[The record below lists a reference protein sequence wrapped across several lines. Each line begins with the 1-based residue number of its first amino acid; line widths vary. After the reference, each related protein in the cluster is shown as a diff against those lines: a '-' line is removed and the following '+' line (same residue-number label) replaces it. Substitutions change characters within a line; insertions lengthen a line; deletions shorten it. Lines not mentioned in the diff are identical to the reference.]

1 MLRFLADLRA
11 GYLTRGQAT
20 DAALPSQTVIRR
32 LAELQL
38 AEAAARYAAPDRRS
52 ARPPQIAVIGPTQA
66 GKSTVV
72 NLVLG
77 REAAQVSPLAG
88 FTVRAH
94 GFQVAAGQADER
106 WIADLFPGWRRLSD
120 APAARDEFAAFAF
133 TTLRPGPDPE
143 RRDVGAG
150 RASAAQ
156 DAPLPPECAVWDTPD
171 FDSLSSHAYR
181 RGVLEVIGLAD
192 VVLLV
197 VSREKYADLS
207 VWSLLRLIAPL
218 DRPLLV
224 CFNKLTPDARAPLVA
239 ALRARLA
246 ELGGAARDAPVLP
259 LDLAPGLSLA
269 AFRDA
274 PQVVALR
281 NQVLS
286 LAQRAAGTDRTPAT
300 RAFIERHWSDW
311 TAPIEAESDAHRQWR
326 AAVDAAL
333 DEMRLAYRRDFL
345 DHPQRYD
352 SFRRV
357 TIELLRLLELPGI
370 AAGVHRVREVI
381 TWPARKL
388 FALGRGW
395 FRRTPGSASAG
406 DGEERVLLEMVDRL
420 LLRLE
425 RHAASQLE
433 ADAAGRSVWLAVST
447 RLREHGAAL
456 RQRLS
461 DATRRHCDEVA
472 AEIRIVADRLYETL
486 QQRPALLNSLRAVR
500 ATADGVALIVA
511 IKTGGIAAHDLIF
524 APAMLAVSSM
534 LTEGALGGYMH
545 HAAEELKHRQMRN
558 VSESLLGG
566 VFTPA
571 LHELS
576 ASASGVLGID
586 ERRLREA
593 AAALAGWGAGP

>member
-1 MLRFLADLRA
+1 MRFLADLHA
-11 GYLTRGQAT
+11 GYRAPAQAA
-20 DAALPSQTVIRR
+20 DATLPPPTISRR
-32 LAELQL
+32 LVELQL

-52 ARPPQIAVIGPTQA
+52 ARPPQVAVIGPTQA

-72 NLVLG
+72 NLLLG

-88 FTVRAH
+88 YTVRAH
-94 GFQVAAGQADER
+94 GFHVAAGRSDER
-106 WIADLFPGWRRLSD
+106 WVAELFPGWRRLSD
-120 APAARDEFAAFAF
+120 VPPTREEFQAFGF
-133 TTLRPGPDPE
+133 TTLAPGSGAARPAVDA
-143 RRDVGAG
+143 RRAA
-150 RASAAQ
+150 ASQ
-156 DAPLPPECAVWDTPD
+156 DAPPLPECTVWDTPD

-192 VVLLV
+192 AILLV

-218 DRPLLV
+218 DRPLAV
-224 CFNKLTPDARAPLVA
+224 CFNKLTPDTRAPLVA

-259 LDLAPGLSLA
+259 LDLAPGLSLTA
-269 AFRDA
+269 LRDA

-281 NQVLS
+281 SQVLS
-286 LAQRAAGTDRTPAT
+286 LAQRAAGIDRTRAT

-311 TAPIEAESDAHRQWR
+311 TAPIEAESDAHRQWH

-388 FALGRGW
+388 LALGQGW
-395 FRRTPGSASAG
+395 FRRTPGSADAG
-406 DGEERVLLEMVDRL
+406 GGEERVLLEMVDRL

-425 RHAASQLE
+425 RQAAGQLE
-433 ADAAGRSVWLAVST
+433 ADAAGRGVWLAVST

-472 AEIRIVADRLYETL
+472 AEIRVVADRLYETL

-511 IKTGGIAAHDLIF
+511 IKTGGIAPHDLIF

-545 HAAEELKHRQMRN
+545 HAAEELKHKQMRN

-571 LHELS
+571 LYELS
-576 ASASGVLGID
+576 ASASGVLGLG

-593 AAALAGWGAGP
+593 AAALAEWGAAP